1 MKKIRLWLLLTTM
14 IMIALPWLSVT
25 FVKGDHG
32 MAVCFILF
40 YVLNPLYV
48 IVSSIYAG
56 KDMKELWMLPLMIA
70 LLFLL
75 GTWMFFDHGEM
86 AFVFYAVVYF
96 VLGMLSMLISWI
108 VKNM

>member
-1 MKKIRLWLLLTTM
+1 MKKIRLWLLLTIM
-14 IMIALPWLSVT
+14 IMIVFPWLSVT
-25 FVKGDHG
+25 FAKGDHG

-40 YVLNPLYV
+40 YALHPLYV

-56 KDMKELWMLPLMIA
+56 KDMKDLWMLPLIIA
-70 LLFLL
+70 LLFLS
-75 GTWMFFDHGEM
+75 GTWIFFDPGEM

>member
-14 IMIALPWLSVT
+14 IMIVFPWLSVT
-25 FVKGDHG
+25 FAKGDHG
-32 MAVCFILF
+32 MAGCFILF

>member
-1 MKKIRLWLLLTTM
+1 MVI
-14 IMIALPWLSVT
+14 PFSVCEEYIT
-25 FVKGDHG
+25 GIPHRN
-32 MAVCFILF
+32 
-40 YVLNPLYV
+40 YVSGVVVHALNPLYV

-56 KDMKELWMLPLMIA
+56 KDMKELWMLPLIIA

-75 GTWMFFDHGEM
+75 GTWMFFDPGEM

-96 VLGMLSMLISWI
+96 VLGMLSMLITWI

>member
-1 MKKIRLWLLLTTM
+1 M
-14 IMIALPWLSVT
+14 IMIVFPWLSVT

-40 YVLNPLYV
+40 YALNPLYV

-56 KDMKELWMLPLMIA
+56 KDMKELWMLPLIIA

-75 GTWMFFDHGEM
+75 GTWAYFDLGEM
-86 AFVFYAVVYF
+86 AFVFYAIVYF
-96 VLGMLSMLISWI
+96 ILGISCMLISRF
-108 VKNM
+108 VKKKCIK

>member
-1 MKKIRLWLLLTTM
+1 M
-14 IMIALPWLSVT
+14 IMIAFPWLSVT

-40 YVLNPLYV
+40 Y
-48 IVSSIYAG
+48 AG
-56 KDMKELWMLPLMIA
+56 KDMKELWMLPLIIA

-96 VLGMLSMLISWI
+96 VLGMLSMLISWF
-108 VKNM
+108 VKKKCIK

>member
-1 MKKIRLWLLLTTM
+1 MGWLY
-14 IMIALPWLSVT
+14 AL
-25 FVKGDHG
+25 F
-32 MAVCFILF
+32 FF
-40 YVLNPLYV
+40 YALNPLYV

-56 KDMKELWMLPLMIA
+56 NNIKELWMLPLIIA
-70 LLFLL
+70 LLFLS
-75 GTWMFFDHGEM
+75 GTWMFFDPGEI